1 GTLSGAAAKTVLED
15 MFSDGKRASEIIA
28 EKGLTQIS
36 DTKEVEDIIAQVI
49 TSNAQAVDD
58 FKRGKEKALTFL
70 VGQVMR
76 LTKGRANASLVN
88 ELLKEKLE
96 G

>member
-1 GTLSGAAAKTVLED
+1 
-15 MFSDGKRASEIIA
+15 
-28 EKGLTQIS
+28 
-36 DTKEVEDIIAQVI
+36 IIAQVI
-49 TSNAQAVDD
+49 ASNAQAVDD
-58 FKRGKEKALTFL
+58 FKRGKGKALTFL